1 MVHLVCVESGG
12 NTTKLNLRLG
22 SGKSMM
28 AQLIS
33 KEAGNQNAWIIIP
46 PPAAPYSSVHSAF
59 FHQR

>member
-12 NTTKLNLRLG
+12 NLADLKIRLA

-33 KEAGNQNAWIIIP
+33 KKAGNQNG
-46 PPAAPYSSVHSAF
+46 
-59 FHQR
+59 